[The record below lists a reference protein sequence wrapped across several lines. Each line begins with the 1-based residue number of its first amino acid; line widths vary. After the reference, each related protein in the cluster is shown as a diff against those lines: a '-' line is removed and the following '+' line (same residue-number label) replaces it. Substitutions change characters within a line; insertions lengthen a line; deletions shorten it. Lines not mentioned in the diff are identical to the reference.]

1 MADYKYYNQ
10 RNYPNTPYPSPSS
23 KAATV
28 KSGGCGVCCGA
39 MIVANL
45 TGQMVDIPA
54 FAQYC
59 IKSGSRVS
67 GGTDMRRLA
76 NVICRDY
83 GLTCETTNDSGK
95 LMAHLSDGGMAV
107 ANVSGNR
114 KGYTGVF
121 SDSGHYVVVA
131 AAEGDTLSVL
141 DPAMYAG
148 KYNLAGRKGKVT
160 VVGNVCKCDV
170 SVLAKD
176 VYGRSPAYYLF
187 SKEVEQMP
195 DVQDLTVSVKGKPVT
210 VKAINVEG
218 SNYVLLRDV
227 PKLVPVISVG
237 YDAALGVP
245 KVE

>member
-10 RNYPNTPYPSPSS
+10 RGYPNTPYPSPSA
-23 KAATV
+23 KTATV

-45 TGQMVDIPA
+45 TRQDVDIPA
-54 FAQYC
+54 FAAYC
-59 IKSGSRVS
+59 IKSGARVS

-83 GLTCETTNDSGK
+83 GLKYETTNDSGR
-95 LMAHLSDGGMAV
+95 LLEHLATGGMAV

-121 SDSGHYVVVA
+121 SDSGHYVVAA
-131 AAEGDTLSVL
+131 AAEGNILSVL

-148 KYNLAGRKGKVT
+148 KYNLAGRKGKVA
-160 VVGNVCKCDV
+160 VVGNVCQCEV

-187 SKEVEQMP
+187 GRKEGYT
-195 DVQDLTVSVKGKPVT
+195 VQDLVVSVKGQPVT
-210 VKAINVEG
+210 VKAINHEG

-227 PKLVPVISVG
+227 PKLIPVISVG
-237 YDAALGVP
+237 YDETLGVP

>member
-10 RNYPNTPYPSPSS
+10 RDYPNTPYPSPSS
-23 KAATV
+23 KTATI

-54 FAQYC
+54 FAEYC
-59 IKSGSRVS
+59 IKSGARVS

-83 GLTCETTNDSGK
+83 GLACETTNDSGK
-95 LMAHLSDGGMAV
+95 LLEHLSAGGMAV

-131 AAEGDTLSVL
+131 ATEGDTLTVL

-148 KYNLAGRKGKVT
+148 KYNLAGRKGKVA
-160 VVGNVCKCDV
+160 VAGNVCKCDV

-176 VYGRSPAYYLF
+176 VYGRPPAYYLF
-187 SKEVEQMP
+187 TREEEYT
-195 DVQDLTVSVKGKPVT
+195 VQDLVVSVKGQPVT
-210 VKAINVEG
+210 VKAINHEG

-227 PKLVPVISVG
+227 PKLVPVMEIG
-237 YDAALGVP
+237 YDAAPGMP

>member
-23 KAATV
+23 KTATV

-54 FAQYC
+54 FAEYC
-59 IKSGSRVS
+59 IKSGARVS

-95 LMAHLSDGGMAV
+95 LLDHLTAGGMAV

-131 AAEGDTLSVL
+131 AAEGDMLSVL

-148 KYNLAGRKGKVT
+148 KYNLAGRKGKVI
-160 VVGNVCKCDV
+160 VSGNVCKCDV

-187 SKEVEQMP
+187 TREVEQM
-195 DVQDLTVSVKGKPVT
+195 DVRDLVVSVKGKPVT
-210 VKAINVEG
+210 VKAINHEG

-237 YDAALGVP
+237 YDEALRVP

>member
-10 RNYPNTPYPSPSS
+10 RNYPDIPYPSPSS
-23 KAATV
+23 KTATV

-45 TGQMVDIPA
+45 TGQAVDIPA

-59 IKSGSRVS
+59 IKSGARVS

-76 NVICRDY
+76 KVICRDY
-83 GLTCETTNDSGK
+83 GMTCETTNDSGR
-95 LMAHLSDGGMAV
+95 LLEHLTAGGMAV

-131 AAEGDTLSVL
+131 AANGDMLSVL

-148 KYNLAGRKGKVT
+148 KYNLGRT
-160 VVGNVCKCDV
+160 
-170 SVLAKD
+170 
-176 VYGRSPAYYLF
+176 
-187 SKEVEQMP
+187 
-195 DVQDLTVSVKGKPVT
+195 
-210 VKAINVEG
+210 
-218 SNYVLLRDV
+218 
-227 PKLVPVISVG
+227 
-237 YDAALGVP
+237 
-245 KVE
+245 

>member
-10 RNYPNTPYPSPSS
+10 RDYPNTPYPSPSS
-23 KAATV
+23 KTATV

-45 TGQMVDIPA
+45 TGQAVDIPA
-54 FAQYC
+54 FAEYST
-59 IKSGSRVS
+59 KSGARVS

-83 GLTCETTNDSGK
+83 GLVCETTDDSGK
-95 LMAHLSDGGMAV
+95 LLEHLAAGGMAV

-131 AAEGDTLSVL
+131 AADGNTLSVL

-148 KYNLAGRKGKVT
+148 KYNLAGRKGKVI
-160 VVGNVCKCDV
+160 VKGNVCKCDV
-170 SVLAKD
+170 LVLAKD

-187 SKEVEQMP
+187 GRKEGYT
-195 DVQDLTVSVKGKPVT
+195 VQDLVVSVKGKPVT
-210 VKAINVEG
+210 VKAINHEG

-227 PKLVPVISVG
+227 PKLVPVLSIG
-237 YDAALGVP
+237 YDAAQGMP

>member
-10 RNYPNTPYPSPSS
+10 RDYPNTPYPSPSS
-23 KAATV
+23 KTATV

-39 MIVANL
+39 MIIANL

-59 IKSGSRVS
+59 IKSGARVS

-76 NVICRDY
+76 NVVCKDY

-95 LMAHLSDGGMAV
+95 LLAHLSAGGMAV

-148 KYNLAGRKGKVT
+148 KYNLAGRKGKVA
-160 VVGNVCKCDV
+160 VEGDVCKCDV

-187 SKEVEQMP
+187 SREEEYTVE
-195 DVQDLTVSVKGKPVT
+195 DLVVSVKGKPVT
-210 VKAINVEG
+210 VKAINHEG

>member
-10 RNYPNTPYPSPSS
+10 RDYPNTPYPSPSS
-23 KAATV
+23 KTATV

-45 TGQMVDIPA
+45 TGQAVDIPA
-54 FAQYC
+54 FAEYST
-59 IKSGSRVS
+59 KSGARVS

-83 GLTCETTNDSGK
+83 GLVCETTDDSGK
-95 LMAHLSDGGMAV
+95 LLEHLAAGGMAV

-131 AAEGDTLSVL
+131 AADGNALSVL

-148 KYNLAGRKGKVT
+148 KYNLVGRKGKVA

-176 VYGRSPAYYLF
+176 VYGRTPAYYLF
-187 SKEVEQMP
+187 GRKEGCA
-195 DVQDLTVSVKGKPVT
+195 VQDLTVSVKGQPVT
-210 VKAINVEG
+210 VKAINVDG

-227 PKLVPVISVG
+227 PKLIPVISVG
-237 YDAALGVP
+237 YDETLGVP

>member
-10 RNYPNTPYPSPSS
+10 RGYPNTPYPSPSA
-23 KAATV
+23 KTATV

-45 TGQMVDIPA
+45 TGQDVDIPA
-54 FAQYC
+54 FAAYC
-59 IKSGSRVS
+59 IKSGARVS

-83 GLTCETTNDSGK
+83 GLKYETTNDSGR
-95 LMAHLSDGGMAV
+95 LLEHLATGGMAV

-131 AAEGDTLSVL
+131 AADGNTLSVL

-148 KYNLAGRKGKVT
+148 KYNLAGRKGKVA
-160 VVGNVCKCDV
+160 VVGNVCQCDV

-187 SKEVEQMP
+187 GCKEGCT
-195 DVQDLTVSVKGKPVT
+195 VQDLTVSVKGKPVT
-210 VKAINVEG
+210 VKAINHEG

-237 YDAALGVP
+237 YDETLGVP

>member
-10 RNYPNTPYPSPSS
+10 RGYPNTPYPSPSA
-23 KAATV
+23 KTATV

-45 TGQMVDIPA
+45 AGQDVDIPA
-54 FAQYC
+54 FAAYC
-59 IKSGSRVS
+59 IKSGARVS

-83 GLTCETTNDSGK
+83 GLKYETTNDSGR
-95 LMAHLSDGGMAV
+95 LLEHLATGGMAV

-121 SDSGHYVVVA
+121 SDSGHYVVAA
-131 AAEGDTLSVL
+131 AAEGNILSVL

-148 KYNLAGRKGKVT
+148 KYNLAGRKGKVA

-187 SKEVEQMP
+187 SREEGAQLAE
-195 DVQDLTVSVKGKPVT
+195 VQDWQLAAICEVCGRYGLDKAHWMTKAGQPVT
-210 VKAINVEG
+210 VGELFGILNKIV
-218 SNYVLLRDV
+218 
-227 PKLVPVISVG
+227 K
-237 YDAALGVP
+237 
-245 KVE
+245 

>member
-10 RNYPNTPYPSPSS
+10 RDYPNTPYPSPSS
-23 KAATV
+23 KTATI

-54 FAQYC
+54 FAEYC
-59 IKSGSRVS
+59 IKSGARVS

-95 LMAHLSDGGMAV
+95 LLDHLTAGGMAV

-131 AAEGDTLSVL
+131 AANGDTLSVL

-148 KYNLAGRKGKVT
+148 KYNLAGRKGKVA
-160 VVGNVCKCDV
+160 VEGNVCKCDV

-187 SKEVEQMP
+187 TREEEYT
-195 DVQDLTVSVKGKPVT
+195 VQDLVVSVKGQPVT
-210 VKAINVEG
+210 VKAINHEG

-227 PKLVPVISVG
+227 PKLVPVMEIG
-237 YDAALGVP
+237 YDAALGMP

>member
-1 MADYKYYNQ
+1 MADYRYYNQ
-10 RNYPNTPYPSPSS
+10 RDYPNTPYPSPSS
-23 KAATV
+23 KMATV

-39 MIVANL
+39 MIIANL
-45 TGQMVDIPA
+45 TDQAVDIPA
-54 FAQYC
+54 FAEYS
-59 IKSGSRVS
+59 IKSGARVS

-76 NVICRDY
+76 DAISRDY
-83 GLTCETTNDSGK
+83 GLVYEAVNDSAK
-95 LMAHLSDGGMAV
+95 LLEHLAAGGMAV

-114 KGYTGVF
+114 EDYTGVF

-131 AAEGDTLSVL
+131 AADGDTLSVL
-141 DPAMYAG
+141 DPAMYTG
-148 KYNLAGRKGKVT
+148 KYNLAGRKGKVA

-187 SKEVEQMP
+187 GRKEGYA
-195 DVQDLTVSVKGKPVT
+195 VQDLTVSVKGQPVT
-210 VKAINVEG
+210 VKAINHEG

-227 PKLVPVISVG
+227 PKLMPVISVG
-237 YDAALGVP
+237 YDDGRKMP

>member
-10 RNYPNTPYPSPSS
+10 RDYPNTPYPSPSS
-23 KAATV
+23 KTATV

-45 TGQMVDIPA
+45 TEQAVDIPA
-54 FAQYC
+54 FAEYST
-59 IKSGSRVS
+59 KSGARVS

-83 GLTCETTNDSGK
+83 GLLCETTNDSSK
-95 LMAHLSDGGMAV
+95 LLEYLAAGGMAV

-114 KGYTGVF
+114 RGYTGVF

-131 AAEGDTLSVL
+131 AADGDTLSVL
-141 DPAMYAG
+141 DPAMYTG
-148 KYNLAGRKGKVT
+148 KYNLAGRKGKVA
-160 VVGNVCKCDV
+160 VAGNVCKCDV

-187 SKEVEQMP
+187 GRKEGYT
-195 DVQDLTVSVKGKPVT
+195 VQDLTVSVKGQPVT
-210 VKAINVEG
+210 VKAINHEG

-227 PKLVPVISVG
+227 PKLVPVLSVG
-237 YDAALGVP
+237 YDETLGLP

>member
-1 MADYKYYNQ
+1 
-10 RNYPNTPYPSPSS
+10 
-23 KAATV
+23 
-28 KSGGCGVCCGA
+28 
-39 MIVANL
+39 MIIANL
-45 TGQMVDIPA
+45 TGQAVDIPA

-95 LMAHLSDGGMAV
+95 LLDHLAAGGIAV

-131 AAEGDTLSVL
+131 AAEGDMLSVL

-148 KYNLAGRKGKVT
+148 KFNMAGRKGKVA
-160 VVGNVCKCDV
+160 VEGNVCKCDV

-187 SKEVEQMP
+187 SGEVEQMP
-195 DVQDLTVSVKGKPVT
+195 DVRDLVVSVKGKPVT
-210 VKAINVEG
+210 VKAINHEG

-245 KVE
+245 RIE

>member
-1 MADYKYYNQ
+1 MVDYEYYNQ
-10 RNYPNTPYPSPSS
+10 RNYPDIPYPSPSS
-23 KAATV
+23 KTATV

-45 TGQMVDIPA
+45 TGQAMDIPA
-54 FAQYC
+54 FAEYC
-59 IKSGSRVS
+59 IKSGARVS

-83 GLTCETTNDSGK
+83 GLTCETTNDSGR
-95 LMAHLSDGGMAV
+95 LLAHLAAGGMAV

-148 KYNLAGRKGKVT
+148 KYNLAGRKGKVA

-187 SKEVEQMP
+187 TREEEYTVE
-195 DVQDLTVSVKGKPVT
+195 DLVVSVKGKPVT

-227 PKLVPVISVG
+227 PKLMPVMEIG
-237 YDAALGVP
+237 YDAAAGMP

>member
-10 RNYPNTPYPSPSS
+10 RDYPNTPYPSPSS
-23 KAATV
+23 KTATV

-45 TGQMVDIPA
+45 TGQAMDIPA
-54 FAQYC
+54 FAQYS
-59 IKSGSRVS
+59 IKSGARVS

-83 GLTCETTNDSGK
+83 GLKCETTNDSGK
-95 LMAHLSDGGMAV
+95 LLDHLTAGGMAV

-131 AAEGDTLSVL
+131 AAEGDMLSVL

-148 KYNLAGRKGKVT
+148 KYNLAGRKGKVI
-160 VVGNVCKCDV
+160 VSGNVCKCDV

-187 SKEVEQMP
+187 TREVEQM
-195 DVQDLTVSVKGKPVT
+195 DVRDLVVSVKGKPVT
-210 VKAINVEG
+210 VKAINHEG

-237 YDAALGVP
+237 YDEALRVP